1 MKIAHLL
8 AVALL
13 AGCSGK
19 KVPPAA
25 LYGLVLPK
33 SPSFAKTEILL
44 AYRQV
49 AAKLNMHFN
58 VAEYDREDVNSIV
71 KATNSLPISRAPVAI
86 FLTDPEVTKATLYS
100 VAKKRRNVITIGA
113 DAAISPR
120 VGHSGDDSRDLAY
133 MWDIRVGQMRHR
145 VRRALIIFGNAPVNQ
160 TAITAELYKQSDK
173 WRKYKLRTRRLSD
186 LTEDDLD
193 WADLITPIGEE
204 AVSRCLDVD
213 KRLLPVDG
221 SETSLGLLRSGRVD
235 LIFAPGYFEVGLRAA
250 RIAREFAVYGSIPNR
265 DIATPYKEVVKDT
278 IDWYLKYRHSTP

>member
-1 MKIAHLL
+1 
-8 AVALL
+8 
-13 AGCSGK
+13 
-19 KVPPAA
+19 
-25 LYGLVLPK
+25 
-33 SPSFAKTEILL
+33 
-44 AYRQV
+44 
-49 AAKLNMHFN
+49 MHFN